1 MSWLEELRRELD
13 EAGLPARR
21 RARIGAELEDHLR
34 CDPTAEERLGD
45 PRELA
50 RRFADEVGTSLTR
63 RAVFGVFVAL
73 APLGLLFGVLFASLG
88 AAGFSTAD
96 PTFVGPAVI
105 LGTQIAFVGG
115 TLAVL
120 RAWPL
125 RHARAIPAA
134 QATVLL
140 RRSGL
145 GLAGGALTVA
155 GIAVGASQAPAH
167 VAAWFPPLAY
177 ATAAVG
183 MVTLTFAGVTLE
195 RAVRFRPVEAGAAT
209 GDLESDL
216 GPLVPAALR
225 GNPWRL
231 AVAIAAAVA
240 FCIAVAG
247 VVQADPI
254 DGLARALTDALA
266 CLAGFA
272 LLGRWLG
279 LRE

>member
-13 EAGLPARR
+13 IAGLPAPR
-21 RARIGAELEDHLR
+21 RARISAELEDHLR
-34 CDPTAEERLGD
+34 CDPSAAERLGD

-50 RRFADEVGTSLTR
+50 RRFADEVGTALSR
-63 RAVFGVFVAL
+63 RAALGVFVAL
-73 APLGLLFGVLFASLG
+73 VPLGLLFGVLFMSLG
-88 AAGFSTAD
+88 RAGFTTAD

-115 TLAVL
+115 MLALV

-125 RHARAIPAA
+125 RRARAIPSA

-167 VAAWFPPLAY
+167 VAAWFAPFAY
-177 ATAAVG
+177 VTAAVG
-183 MVTLTFAGVTLE
+183 ALTLTLASVTVARAARLQPVDAG
-195 RAVRFRPVEAGAAT
+195 PAT
-209 GDLESDL
+209 GDLVSDL
-216 GPLVPAALR
+216 GPLVPAPLR
-225 GNPWRL
+225 RNPWRL
-231 AVAIAAAVA
+231 AVAIAAGVA
-240 FCIAVAG
+240 FCIALAG
-247 VVQADPI
+247 VVEADAF
-254 DGLARALTDALA
+254 DGLARAVVDALA